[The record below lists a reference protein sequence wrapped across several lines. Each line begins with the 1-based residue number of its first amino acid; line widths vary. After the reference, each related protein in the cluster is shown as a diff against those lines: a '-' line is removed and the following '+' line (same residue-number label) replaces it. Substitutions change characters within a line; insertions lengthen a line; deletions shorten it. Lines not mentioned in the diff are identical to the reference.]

1 MQGLKLTVM
10 TSVFSL
16 AMGSAVAAPT
26 TELPKVPDNV
36 AKGGISE
43 SVVTLSTEA
52 GANIP
57 ATKGTGAITPDIHTA
72 PGKKG
77 NPSEAVEQANKAADA
92 ETQIVQERLAGI
104 VEDNYAYEKARRQLE
119 SELELEK
126 LRSQIR
132 KLRGEDKMR
141 PSPVLTEP
149 KAPVQQAAAVAIPRV
164 ILEAE
169 IAGSQRV
176 AVSDGNALRYVRAGE
191 TFSMGGN
198 NFKLAKDK
206 KSVILV
212 EDAVR

>member
-16 AMGSAVAAPT
+16 AIGTAVAAPT
-26 TELPKVPDNV
+26 TELPKVPDNQ
-36 AKGGISE
+36 AKEGVSE

-57 ATKGTGAITPDIHTA
+57 ATKGTGAMIPDTSMVSS
-72 PGKKG
+72 KKG
-77 NPSEAVEQANKAADA
+77 NSSEAAEQANEVVDA
-92 ETQIVQERLAGI
+92 GTQIVQERLAGI

-141 PSPVLTEP
+141 PPSVLTEP

-164 ILEAE
+164 VLEAD

-191 TFSMGGN
+191 IFSMGGN

-212 EDAVR
+212 GDAVQ